1 VDKILKEVKS
11 LKSIINTM
19 NGSFLIILIGLS
31 ECLLAQ
37 SSVKIGT
44 QTWMTENLDVSYFQ
58 NGDEIPQ
65 AQTDSEWERAG
76 FNQQPAWCYVTV
88 WENDKEIQTAKFK
101 KLYNSFAINDPRG
114 LVPSGWRISSTSD
127 WEKLKDFSDSLN
139 VPLNSFLSTND
150 WERPLGTNKFG
161 LNIQPSGWRDVGCG
175 GVGTSVTFWCEQD
188 ATTVNSDSP
197 RTFTY
202 SVILYED
209 GKVGIINGSTS
220 WIMGHY
226 VRCVKND

>member
-1 VDKILKEVKS
+1 VDKIFKEVKS
-11 LKSIINTM
+11 LKSNINLM

-37 SSVKIGT
+37 SFVKIGT

-114 LVPSGWRISSTSD
+114 IAPSGWRISTTSD
-127 WEKLKDFSDSLN
+127 WEKLKELTEKTNESLN
-139 VPLNSFLSTND
+139 TLISTTEWD
-150 WERPLGTNKFG
+150 KQTGTNKLG
-161 LNIQPSGWRDVGCG
+161 LNIRPGGWRDVGCG

-188 ATTVNSDSP
+188 SSSLNEDNPS
-197 RTFTY
+197 TFTY
-202 SVILYED
+202 SVLQYED
-209 GKVGIINGSTS
+209 GKMDFRQSSTS

-226 VRCVKND
+226 VRCVKD

>member
-1 VDKILKEVKS
+1 MRIL
-11 LKSIINTM
+11 
-19 NGSFLIILIGLS
+19 FFIILSSASFIIV
-31 ECLLAQ
+31 AQ
-37 SSVKIGT
+37 SSVQIGA
-44 QTWMTENLDVSYFQ
+44 QLWMTENLDVSFFQ
-58 NGDEIPQ
+58 NGDKIPQ
-65 AQTDSEWERAG
+65 AQSDEEWETAG

-88 WENDKEIQTAKFK
+88 WEDDKEKQTTKYK

-114 LVPSGWRISSTSD
+114 IVPSGWRISSTSD
-127 WEKLKDFSDSLN
+127 WEKLIEYSDSLN
-139 VPLNSFLSTND
+139 VPLHSFLSTND

-197 RTFTY
+197 STFTY
-202 SVILYED
+202 SVIQYED
-209 GKVGIINGSTS
+209 GNVGIIKGSTS

-226 VRCVKND
+226 VRCVRD

>member
-1 VDKILKEVKS
+1 MRIL
-11 LKSIINTM
+11 
-19 NGSFLIILIGLS
+19 FFIILSSASFIIA
-31 ECLLAQ
+31 AQ
-37 SSVKIGT
+37 SSVQIGT
-44 QTWMTENLDVSYFQ
+44 QLWMTENLDVSFFQ
-58 NGDEIPQ
+58 NGDKIPQ
-65 AQTDSEWERAG
+65 AQSDEEWETAG

-88 WENDKEIQTAKFK
+88 WEDNKEKQTTKYK

-114 LVPSGWRISSTSD
+114 IVPSGWRISSTSD
-127 WEKLKDFSDSLN
+127 WEKLIEYSDSLN
-139 VPLNSFLSTND
+139 VTLHSFLSTND
-150 WERPLGTNKFG
+150 WERSLGTNTFG

-202 SVILYED
+202 SFIQYED
-209 GKVGIINGSTS
+209 GKVGIIKGSTR

-226 VRCVKND
+226 VRCVRD

>member
-1 VDKILKEVKS
+1 MRIL
-11 LKSIINTM
+11 
-19 NGSFLIILIGLS
+19 FFIILSSASFIIA
-31 ECLLAQ
+31 AQ
-37 SSVKIGT
+37 SSVQIGV
-44 QTWMTENLDVSYFQ
+44 QLWMTENLDVSFFQ
-58 NGDEIPQ
+58 NGDKIPQ
-65 AQTDSEWERAG
+65 AQSDEEWETAG

-88 WENDKEIQTAKFK
+88 WEDNKEKQTTKYK

-114 LVPSGWRISSTSD
+114 IVPSGWRISSTSD
-127 WEKLKDFSDSLN
+127 WEKLIEYSDSLN
-139 VPLNSFLSTND
+139 VSLHSFLSTND

-197 RTFTY
+197 STFTY
-202 SVILYED
+202 SVIQHED
-209 GKVGIINGSTS
+209 GKVGIVKGSTR

-226 VRCVKND
+226 VRCVKID